1 MSQIIARLEST
12 YNHKLRQMEQEQL
25 RTPRIDLMMEP
36 KREDGIDTLHAK
48 H

>member
-1 MSQIIARLEST
+1 MSEIIARLEST
-12 YNHKLRQMEQEQL
+12 YNHKLRKMEQEQL
-25 RTPRIDLMMEP
+25 RNLDLLEPP